1 MSSEKFKSLIVD
13 PSILDEGIDV
23 SDLRTRTDT
32 NPLLLGNLEPGLRY
46 DPTLQSTYS
55 DLLQYYAGGLP
66 LLPEPGKVVP
76 PATETGDG
84 GGGAGTIPTTPGG
97 GNTAEDQRL
106 IDAGIGLQVGPGQP
120 VFAPGEMPVTQKDID
135 DFNKIPVN
143 TDFRNQQL
151 VNQGIGLRVGDTG
164 PVFAPGE
171 APVTQADI
179 DNFNQTPGSNVIPTD
194 PSQML
199 PQISTDPFMVT
210 GALGVDPR
218 EKLDIVTQ
226 EDVDNPDGLLAKLGI
241 PGFNVTA
248 ALLKAAIN
256 KAVGGPITF
265 VVDVLKD
272 ILPQQDPR
280 QITLNELYPDRTSAG
295 TIASGLMKGYNPVS
309 GGFLNTITGG
319 RLGEPTTFGLEEA
332 YNTRIANVRESL
344 SRKYGFTKEELDQ
357 IEAGNIT
364 PKILATGYNEII
376 GGPTNNIQKLA
387 DLAGG
392 KKAERLALRGA
403 TSLIT
408 GDIDK
413 DPTGDASIAET
424 LAARDRLGF
433 IDDIGVEGEDEDRF
447 IDNIGGGIDQGAVDL
462 GTMDTTAG
470 PNPFADIDTGVGE
483 FAVTPTAP
491 KDTILGKEGIG
502 RIEDYLDDQTFEEQF
517 GAAPITGGPPSI
529 TEDQLRSQLD
539 QSGEQIGTLEVLEE
553 MEDLYARGS
562 NIMRDFE
569 FDQVDDPPTGTDRPG
584 GDRRDDTPAPSGP
597 PSTGFTAPTKQG
609 QSPRGGGA
617 DMGTV
622 STAGQAGPPSQRE
635 GGGGGGG
642 GGGRWCCSQ
651 MVHHGLWN
659 QSYQFSRLTVWSSKQ
674 PNWWRS
680 GYNVWGKVIAKYL
693 LNKKGF
699 WTEVMQS
706 FYDNH
711 VRKQKRT
718 LKSTIADIIIYPG
731 SFICGLI
738 WKKIP
743 TKARLAKK
751 EELK

>member
-13 PSILDEGIDV
+13 PNILDEGIDV

-76 PATETGDG
+76 PATGTPGTGDG
-84 GGGAGTIPTTPGG
+84 GGGAGGGGQVTVPGVSDSTTTPTFPPTSAPFVEIAP
-97 GNTAEDQRL
+97 NVLSAKDPIT
-106 IDAGIGLQVGPGQP
+106 GQP
-120 VFAPGEMPVTQKDID
+120 VPGNIVDPRTGDIFAPGDYSDVAGTLADPREKIDVFSTTPVSPSGQPID
-135 DFNKIPVN
+135 P
-143 TDFRNQQL
+143 
-151 VNQGIGLRVGDTG
+151 TG
-164 PVFAPGE
+164 
-171 APVTQADI
+171 
-179 DNFNQTPGSNVIPTD
+179 
-194 PSQML
+194 ML
-199 PQISTDPFMVT
+199 PQTSPFMVT

-218 EKLDIVTQ
+218 EKQDFVTQ
-226 EDVDNPDGLLAKLGI
+226 EDVDNPEGLLEKLGLK
-241 PGFNVTA
+241 GFNAKEA
-248 ALLKAAIN
+248 AVKAAIN
-256 KAVGGPITF
+256 AAVGGPITF
-265 VVDVLKD
+265 VIDALKN
-272 ILPQQDPR
+272 ILPPQDPR
-280 QITLNELYPDRTSAG
+280 QTALNEFYNLDDIGRVAKG
-295 TIASGLMKGYNPVS
+295 ELMAGYNPVS

-319 RLGEPTTFGLEEA
+319 RLGEPTKFGLEEA
-332 YNTRIANVRESL
+332 YNTRIANVRETL
-344 SRKYGFTKEELDQ
+344 TRQYGFTKEELDQ

-364 PKILATGYNEII
+364 PKILATGFSDKL
-376 GGPTNNIQKLA
+376 GRTTTNIQKLA
-387 DLAGG
+387 DLAAG
-392 KKAERLALRGA
+392 KKAEGLALRGP
-403 TSLIT
+403 TSLVT

-433 IDDIGVEGEDEDRF
+433 IDDIGVEGEDADRF

-462 GTMDTTAG
+462 GTMDTTSR

-483 FAVTPTAP
+483 FAITPTAP
-491 KDTILGKEGIG
+491 RDTVLGKEGID
-502 RIEDYLDDQTFEEQF
+502 RINDYLDNQAFEEQF
-517 GAAPITGGPPSI
+517 GTAPITGGLPSI

-539 QSGEQIGTLEVLEE
+539 QSGEQIGTLEDLEE
-553 MEDLYARGS
+553 MEDLYATS
-562 NIMRDFE
+562 PNIMRDFE

-584 GDRRDDTPAPSGP
+584 GDRRDDSPAPSPPTGTGGP
-597 PSTGFTAPTKQG
+597 PSVISRPTPTFTPK
-609 QSPRGGGA
+609 GGGA
-617 DMGTV
+617 DRDPAPAPKPTPTPRAPDFVTG
-622 STAGQAGPPSQRE
+622 

>member
-23 SDLRTRTDT
+23 SDLRTQTDT

-76 PATETGDG
+76 PATGTPETGDG
-84 GGGAGTIPTTPGG
+84 GGGAGGGGQVTVPGVSDSTTTPTFPPTSAPFVEIAP
-97 GNTAEDQRL
+97 NVLSAKDPIT
-106 IDAGIGLQVGPGQP
+106 GQP
-120 VFAPGEMPVTQKDID
+120 VPGNIVDPRTGDIFAPGDYSDVAGTLADPREKIDVFSTTPVSPSGQPID
-135 DFNKIPVN
+135 P
-143 TDFRNQQL
+143 
-151 VNQGIGLRVGDTG
+151 TG
-164 PVFAPGE
+164 
-171 APVTQADI
+171 
-179 DNFNQTPGSNVIPTD
+179 
-194 PSQML
+194 ML
-199 PQISTDPFMVT
+199 PQTRDNLILPRTTTSSMRDVYAGGDFTDVAGT
-210 GALGVDPR
+210 LADPR

-226 EDVDNPDGLLAKLGI
+226 EDVDDPDGLLAKLGLK
-241 PGFNVTA
+241 GFNAQEAFV
-248 ALLKAAIN
+248 KAAIN
-256 KAVGGPITF
+256 TAFGAPITF
-265 VVDVLKD
+265 VID
-272 ILPQQDPR
+272 ILKNILPPQDPR
-280 QITLNELYPDRTSAG
+280 IGALNELYPDRQSAG
-295 TIASGLMKGYNPVS
+295 IITSGLMEGYNPVS
-309 GGFLNTITGG
+309 GGFLYGITGG
-319 RLGEPTTFGLEEA
+319 AAGDPPTYGLQEA
-332 YNTRIANVRESL
+332 YNTRIANVRETL
-344 SRKYGFTKEELDQ
+344 SRQYGLTKDELDQ

-364 PKILATGYNEII
+364 AKIKAKAISPLMSETYGK
-376 GGPTNNIQKLA
+376 PTVSNNVQKLA
-387 DLAGG
+387 DLV
-392 KKAERLALRGA
+392 KARNKEKGRLDLFSGDVDERDQFLDDYSAQLKASKVAEALG
-403 TSLIT
+403 
-408 GDIDK
+408 
-413 DPTGDASIAET
+413 
-424 LAARDRLGF
+424 LGV
-433 IDDIGVEGEDEDRF
+433 DTGVEGEDEDRF

-462 GTMDTTAG
+462 GTMDTTAR

-483 FAVTPTAP
+483 FAITPT
-491 KDTILGKEGIG
+491 
-502 RIEDYLDDQTFEEQF
+502 
-517 GAAPITGGPPSI
+517 APITGGLPSI

-539 QSGEQIGTLEVLEE
+539 QSGEQIGTLEDLEE

-584 GDRRDDTPAPSGP
+584 GDRRDDSPAPSGP

-609 QSPRGGGA
+609 QSPRGSSPA
-617 DMGTV
+617 AV
-622 STAGQAGPPSQRE
+622 STAGQAGPPSQR

-659 QSYQFSRLTVWSSKQ
+659 QSHQFSRLTVWSSKQ